1 MLCYLLDKEDEE
13 VSLILYQNIGKI
25 SSIIIRCL
33 EAASMDTYAEMHVF
47 SWNKVF
53 LWKSNVDKLS
63 GAWCGLQRFKCI
75 EIFCMTLYP

>member
-53 LWKSNVDKLS
+53 L
-63 GAWCGLQRFKCI
+63 
-75 EIFCMTLYP
+75 

>member
-25 SSIIIRCL
+25 SGNGSIITRYL
-33 EAASMDTYAEMHVF
+33 QAASIDTYAEIHVF

-63 GAWCGLQRFKCI
+63 GV
-75 EIFCMTLYP
+75 